1 MVKMFKILLIAIGMF
16 FSFFI
21 GLFIFVTIHGRDVS
35 NITSS
40 ISIKKTIIQN
50 SVSDNQE
57 SSNYEYKNDLELKY
71 YNTIE
76 EAISHKEIL
85 DKTAEASE
93 SAILKIMQ
101 LENEEAYI
109 VCAEKDGSVSGQSI
123 YWYKLKI
130 KDGKYSQ
137 PYDYSG
143 TVSNMKKMPPYRY
156 DFDDYISQIVV
167 WSIASPQYDIQTDSG
182 DSIYIFGWDNKDE
195 VYGLTINGVK
205 PNDIIEYELGGKS
218 YYYFEYMRS
227 DFVQLLFDKV
237 NFGSYTLQQISDA
250 IEIKYKK

>member
-1 MVKMFKILLIAIGMF
+1 MRDLVNLFKIILFAIGIF
-16 FSFFI
+16 FALII
-21 GLFIFVTIHGRDVS
+21 GLIIFGTMHGRDVS
-35 NITSS
+35 NVTSS
-40 ISIKKTIIQN
+40 ISINKTISQN
-50 SVSDNQE
+50 LASEDQE
-57 SSNYEYKNDLELKY
+57 SSDYAYENDLELKY

-130 KDGKYSQ
+130 KDGMYSQ

-195 VYGLTINGVK
+195 VYV
-205 PNDIIEYELGGKS
+205 
-218 YYYFEYMRS
+218 
-227 DFVQLLFDKV
+227 
-237 NFGSYTLQQISDA
+237 
-250 IEIKYKK
+250 

>member
-1 MVKMFKILLIAIGMF
+1 MRDLVNLFKIILIAIGIF
-16 FSFFI
+16 LALII
-21 GLFIFVTIHGRDVS
+21 GLIIFVTMHGTDVS
-35 NITSS
+35 NVTSS
-40 ISIKKTIIQN
+40 ISINKTISQN
-50 SVSDNQE
+50 LASEDQE
-57 SSNYEYKNDLELKY
+57 SSDYAYKIELKY

-101 LENEEAYI
+101 LENKEAYI

-130 KDGKYSQ
+130 KDGMYSQ

-195 VYGLTINGVK
+195 VYSLTINGVK
-205 PNDIIEYELGGKS
+205 PNDIIEYELGGKT
-218 YYYFEYMRS
+218 YFYFEYMRS
-227 DFVQLLFDKV
+227 DIVQQLLDNV
-237 NFGSYTLQQISDA
+237 NLSSFTLKQVSDA
-250 IEIKYKK
+250 IDINY

>member
-1 MVKMFKILLIAIGMF
+1 MRDLVNLFKIILFAIGIF
-16 FSFFI
+16 LALII
-21 GLFIFVTIHGRDVS
+21 GLIIFVTMHGTDVS
-35 NITSS
+35 NVTSS
-40 ISIKKTIIQN
+40 ISINKTISQN
-50 SVSDNQE
+50 LASEDQE
-57 SSNYEYKNDLELKY
+57 SSDYAYKNDLELKY

-130 KDGKYSQ
+130 KDGMYSQ

-143 TVSNMKKMPPYRY
+143 TVSNMKKMPP
-156 DFDDYISQIVV
+156 ISI
-167 WSIASPQYDIQTDSG
+167 
-182 DSIYIFGWDNKDE
+182 
-195 VYGLTINGVK
+195 
-205 PNDIIEYELGGKS
+205 
-218 YYYFEYMRS
+218 
-227 DFVQLLFDKV
+227 
-237 NFGSYTLQQISDA
+237 
-250 IEIKYKK
+250 

>member
-1 MVKMFKILLIAIGMF
+1 MIAIGMF

-35 NITSS
+35 NVTSS

-50 SVSDNQE
+50 SFSDNQE

-85 DKTAEASE
+85 DKTAEVSE

-130 KDGKYSQ
+130 KDGMYSQ

-205 PNDIIEYELGGKS
+205 PNDIIEYELGGKT
-218 YYYFEYMRS
+218 YFYFEYMRS
-227 DFVQLLFDKV
+227 DIVQQLLDNV
-237 NFGSYTLQQISDA
+237 NLSSFTLKQVSDA
-250 IEIKYKK
+250 IDINY

>member
-1 MVKMFKILLIAIGMF
+1 MRDLVKLFKLLLIAIGMF

-35 NITSS
+35 NVTSS
-40 ISIKKTIIQN
+40 ISINKTIIQN
-50 SVSDNQE
+50 SFSDNQE

-76 EAISHKEIL
+76 EAIYHKEIL

-130 KDGKYSQ
+130 KDGMYSQ
-137 PYDYSG
+137 LEPKAEVTKWLSEN
-143 TVSNMKKMPPYRY
+143 VSDMTADNAIS
-156 DFDDYISQIVV
+156 YIL
-167 WSIASPQYDIQTDSG
+167 DH
-182 DSIYIFGWDNKDE
+182 KDE
-195 VYGLTINGVK
+195 F
-205 PNDIIEYELGGKS
+205 NDI
-218 YYYFEYMRS
+218 
-227 DFVQLLFDKV
+227 
-237 NFGSYTLQQISDA
+237 
-250 IEIKYKK
+250 